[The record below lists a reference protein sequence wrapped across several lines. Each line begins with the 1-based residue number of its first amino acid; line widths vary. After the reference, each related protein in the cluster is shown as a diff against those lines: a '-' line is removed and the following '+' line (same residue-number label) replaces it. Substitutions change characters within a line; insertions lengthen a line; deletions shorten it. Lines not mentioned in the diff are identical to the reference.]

1 MSSLHLATNQNDQH
15 FSLQITAVR
24 MSAAQPFKDRNFLAV
39 IGDEVCP
46 LPKLADSQ
54 DSVTGLLLAG
64 IGHITQDQKKNFLI
78 VDASRALQ
86 LSPVLIIE
94 TELSTIEKTF
104 EDFTMRKDV
113 AILLINQHV
122 WPRPFVGGTFC

>member
-1 MSSLHLATNQNDQH
+1 LARKFGPPYLVNCGGDLSDSFADRSTFLRADYSSEE
-15 FSLQITAVR
+15 SR

-46 LPKLADSQ
+46 LPKLADCQ

-86 LSPVLIIE
+86 L
-94 TELSTIEKTF
+94 
-104 EDFTMRKDV
+104 
-113 AILLINQHV
+113 
-122 WPRPFVGGTFC
+122 

>member
-1 MSSLHLATNQNDQH
+1 VALSGGLDSFDSGGRFCPSFRTINI
-15 FSLQITAVR
+15 SPLQITAVR
-24 MSAAQPFKDRNFLAV
+24 MSASQPFKDRNFLAV

-86 LSPVLIIE
+86 L
-94 TELSTIEKTF
+94 
-104 EDFTMRKDV
+104 
-113 AILLINQHV
+113 
-122 WPRPFVGGTFC
+122 

>member
-1 MSSLHLATNQNDQH
+1 MLINHHLSALHLELGHDQH

-46 LPKLADSQ
+46 LPKFTDSQ

-86 LSPVLIIE
+86 L
-94 TELSTIEKTF
+94 
-104 EDFTMRKDV
+104 
-113 AILLINQHV
+113 
-122 WPRPFVGGTFC
+122 